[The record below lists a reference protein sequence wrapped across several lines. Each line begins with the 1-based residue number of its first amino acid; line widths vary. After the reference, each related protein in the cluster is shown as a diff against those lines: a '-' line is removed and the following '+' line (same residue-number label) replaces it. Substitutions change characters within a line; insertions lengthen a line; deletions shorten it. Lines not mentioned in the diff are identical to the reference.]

1 MKKFIINGKL
11 VKVYDSIDE
20 LPIINYQKYN
30 KFLLIDSG
38 IGSDVDDIDKHIQ
51 KVAKLINSDKKLAIQ
66 ELQNLRMNMYMV
78 NSEISPK
85 HLAFSALVHSING
98 KIVSDLSDDSLKSI
112 LSELNTIKH
121 SWIVEFILKFKKKV
135 EYELDTYFPKTFEST
150 KEKEAYDKLKI
161 RTNLVLE
168 SIIDEKDNAKSIETI
183 DEFIFNLHK
192 PKQFSGSNSVEV
204 QYDKQ
209 FENACIVIS
218 QKTNMNAKSMSTL
231 EFYNVLENLKKQSEE
246 EQKSLKHGKKIK

>member
-1 MKKFIINGKL
+1 MKKLIINGKL

-38 IGSDVDDIDKHIQ
+38 IGSDVDDVDKHIQ
-51 KVAKLINSDKKLAIQ
+51 KIAKLINSDKKLAMQ
-66 ELQNLRMNMYMV
+66 ELQNLRLNIHMV

-85 HLAFSALVHSING
+85 HLAFAALIHSING
-98 KIVSDLSDDSLKSI
+98 KELTDLSDDCLKNTLAELNKVKRSWLVDFI
-112 LSELNTIKH
+112 LS
-121 SWIVEFILKFKKKV
+121 FKKKV
-135 EYELDTYFPKTFEST
+135 EYELDTYFPKTFESS

-168 SIIDEKDNAKSIETI
+168 SIITEKNNAKDIDTI

-192 PKQFSGSNSVEV
+192 PKLFTGSNSIEV
-204 QYDKQ
+204 LYDKQ
-209 FENACIVIS
+209 FENACVVIS
-218 QKTNMNAKSMSTL
+218 QKTNMHAKNMTTL

-246 EQKSLKHGKKIK
+246 EQKSLKNKRK